1 MQRYSM
7 NKIPERVTLQPNGVY
22 IWSAPLDMEQERE
35 GYKTGGRIWQV
46 IAFLIFLGGIFF
58 SVRYGSWKPFLY
70 VTAFVIVI
78 LLITAGVV
86 HGLENWPGERRR
98 TYRLMDTQISTG
110 FGKRTS
116 LFEFKKTKTMIIGKN
131 YIELRARIGAFR
143 AYIPAEDFQ
152 FVRRFIQFRIPGEAE
167 IQYE

>member
-1 MQRYSM
+1 
-7 NKIPERVTLQPNGVY
+7 
-22 IWSAPLDMEQERE
+22 
-35 GYKTGGRIWQV
+35 
-46 IAFLIFLGGIFF
+46 
-58 SVRYGSWKPFLY
+58 
-70 VTAFVIVI
+70 
-78 LLITAGVV
+78 
-86 HGLENWPGERRR
+86 
-98 TYRLMDTQISTG
+98 MDTQISTG

-167 IQYE
+167 ILYE